1 MNEVHPDP
9 NLRVVTGI
17 NKPDVKLY
25 DVRKPPFAL
34 YGFYCPQTEAQFKRL
49 PDEVAASISPK
60 IESLSL
66 NTAGGRVRFST
77 DSEYVAIRA
86 EMPVMT
92 QMPHMPLCGS
102 AGFDLYIDD
111 PESGHSRYRKTFMPL
126 TNDADG
132 FESVVSFSDR
142 KMRYITIHFPLYSY
156 VTNLFIG
163 LQEDAALGEG
173 LHYRKELP
181 IVYYGSS
188 ITQGGCASRPGNAY
202 ENMISRNLQLD
213 HINLGFSGNCCGE
226 EAMANYIAS
235 IPMLAFVSD
244 YDHNALNPQRLRETH
259 QRLYDIIRS
268 KHPDIPYIMISR
280 PSFEGNVCNSRLMR
294 EVILDTLRHAREMGD
309 DNVWYIDGPSIFRGR
324 FTDACTVDGTH
335 PNDLGFALFAEK
347 VEDELRHALMHDIF
361 DAPTTCQPG

>member
-9 NLRVVTGI
+9 NLRVVSGI

-34 YGFYCPQTEAQFKRL
+34 YGFYRPQTEPRFKRL
-49 PDEVAASISPK
+49 PDELAASISSK

-66 NTAGGRVRFST
+66 NTSGGRVRFST
-77 DSEYVAIRA
+77 DSSYIAIRA
-86 EMPVMT
+86 EMPLMT
-92 QMPHMPLCGS
+92 HMAHMALCGS
-102 AGFDLYIDD
+102 AGFDLYVDD
-111 PESGHSRYRKTFMPL
+111 PDSGYSRYRKTFVPSPS
-126 TNDADG
+126 AVDG
-132 FESVVSFSDR
+132 FESVFSFPER
-142 KMRYITIHFPLYSY
+142 KMRYITVHFPLYSD

-163 LQEDAALGEG
+163 LQEDAVLGEG

-202 ENMISRNLQLD
+202 TNTVSRNLQLD
-213 HINLGFSGNCCGE
+213 HINLGFSGNCLGE

-235 IPMLAFVSD
+235 LPMLAFVSD
-244 YDHNALNPQRLRETH
+244 YDHNALNPDRLRETH
-259 QRLYDIIRS
+259 QRLYDIIRD
-268 KHPDIPYIMISR
+268 KHPEIPYIMISR
-280 PSFEGNVCNSRLMR
+280 PSFEGNVRNSRLMR
-294 EVILDTLRHAREMGD
+294 DVIMDTLRHARDNGD
-309 DNVWYIDGPSIFRGR
+309 DNIWFIDGPSIFRGR
-324 FTDACTVDGTH
+324 FTDSCTVDGTH

-361 DAPTTCQPG
+361 DAPCTYQRG